1 MRLYNILYITLT
13 MIKYIIISII
23 TIEVMNRMSNII
35 YFKDKL
41 SSKNKKNLILLKE
54 WTDYQMELL
63 ISNLLNIIK
72 N

>member
-1 MRLYNILYITLT
+1 MGLYNILYITLT